1 MPLAPRQTDIGDQ
14 FLNLISDPFQSQ
26 IQVNSIYASL
36 IWAFV
41 VSGGLFFLFVFLRP
55 RNNTVYARRAKH
67 ADSKH
72 APPPLEKS
80 LFAWTGSVKKIE
92 EQELVEKIGL
102 DAVIFLRFLR
112 MLRNIFLLLAVIGC
126 AVLIPINVTGGHA
139 LYSQWNNIA
148 TLMKFTPQYIFGQK
162 FWAYVILALRRAY
175 FNSQDYRSSLHS
187 RTLLVTH
194 LPRQYRTDHG
204 LVEITEEVKSTESSP
219 KTAVARNVKDLPKLI
234 EKHDKTVRTLE
245 VHLAK
250 YLADPERL
258 PSQRPMC
265 KPFKDDWQDR
275 GNDKVD
281 AIDYLNYRR
290 RRLEIT
296 IEEIR
301 KTIDQ
306 RDAMSYGFISYGNIE
321 DAHSV
326 AYAARKKAPY
336 KSTIRLAPKPNDL
349 LWKNLSMTRG
359 SRRTRGFWNG
369 LWMVLLTIAFI
380 PLNILSAVFLSD
392 FSHLGLIWHGF
403 SANLNAHPA
412 AWGIAQGI
420 LAPSFQF
427 FIFLALP
434 TIFRR
439 LYNQAGDVSKTSR
452 ERHVMTRLYAFF
464 IINNLIVFSVFG
476 IAFRFLAAVIE
487 AKDESVW
494 DAIKNAHIFANLM
507 AGLCNLS
514 PFWLTYAMQQ
524 NLSAAIDI
532 AQLLPLVIAW
542 YRRKFTHPTPR
553 QLLELGAP
561 QTFDYASYYNSYLY
575 VATVGL
581 CFGVLQPIIFAATA
595 FYLVIE
601 LWFKRYLLQYIL
613 ITKTESGGLFWKTLV
628 NRLLF
633 SVILGNAVIALIVG
647 AQGVGSNDL
656 IGQTAANAGML
667 YAMVPLPFLVWA
679 FKWACSRT
687 YDDKMRYYSTK
698 SLADLDG
705 GNCEIGTAVSAPKE
719 KRSRDRVAVRFGH
732 PALYKPLIHP
742 MVHAK
747 SQHLLHEILI
757 GDQRRG
763 SSGQQHY
770 NNPSSVFGYSDMYI
784 GESDEHHK
792 DKLSQD
798 AVPGFE
804 MVRES
809 DLDFENFKRR
819 EDFRDQF
826 GGDGELY
833 GIPGDVVRSG
843 TPSTFTT
850 SNTYDGRE
858 DGHTLTRESS
868 RTEDMELSNWY
879 GHGVGTGQEIE
890 TAEDSR
896 LIGERMGYGRMRPSV
911 DIDIPAPGLDARA
924 ILRAASSEDLK
935 DVPL

>member
-1 MPLAPRQTDIGDQ
+1 M
-14 FLNLISDPFQSQ
+14 
-26 IQVNSIYASL
+26 
-36 IWAFV
+36 
-41 VSGGLFFLFVFLRP
+41 
-55 RNNTVYARRAKH
+55 
-67 ADSKH
+67 
-72 APPPLEKS
+72 
-80 LFAWTGSVKKIE
+80 
-92 EQELVEKIGL
+92 
-102 DAVIFLRFLR
+102 
-112 MLRNIFLLLAVIGC
+112 
-126 AVLIPINVTGGHA
+126 
-139 LYSQWNNIA
+139 
-148 TLMKFTPQYIFGQK
+148 
-162 FWAYVILALRRAY
+162 
-175 FNSQDYRSSLHS
+175 
-187 RTLLVTH
+187 TH
-194 LPRQYRTDHG
+194 LPRQYRTDSG
-204 LVEITEEVKSTESSP
+204 LVEIAEGVKSTESSP
-219 KTAVARNVKDLPKLI
+219 LTAVARNVKDLPKLI
-234 EKHDKTVRTLE
+234 EKHDETVRTLE

-250 YLADPERL
+250 YLADPDRL

-265 KPFKDDWQDR
+265 KPFKDDWEYR
-275 GNDKVD
+275 GKDKVD
-281 AIDYLNYRR
+281 AIEYLNYRR
-290 RRLEIT
+290 RELEIT
-296 IEEIR
+296 VEEIR

-306 RDAMSYGFISYGNIE
+306 REPMSYGFISYGYIE

-326 AYAARKKAPY
+326 AYAARKKASH

-349 LWKNLSMTRG
+349 LWKNLSMTRA

-392 FSHLGLIWHGF
+392 FSHLGLIWRDF
-403 SANLNAHPA
+403 SANLNAHPV

-427 FIFLALP
+427 LIFLALP

-464 IINNLIVFSVFG
+464 IVNNLIVFSIFG
-476 IAFRFLAAVIE
+476 SAFRFLAAVIE

-494 DAIKNAHIFANLM
+494 DAIRNAHIFANLM
-507 AGLCNLS
+507 ASLSNLS
-514 PFWLTYAMQQ
+514 TFWLTYAMQQ

-532 AQLLPLVIAW
+532 AQLLPLIIAW

-581 CFGVLQPIIFAATA
+581 CFGVLQPIIFAVTA

-601 LWFKRYLLQYIL
+601 LWFKRYLLQYVL
-613 ITKTESGGLFWKTLV
+613 ITKTESGGLFWRTLV

-633 SVILGNAVIALIVG
+633 SVMLGNAVIALIVG

-705 GNCEIGTAVSAPKE
+705 SHSEVGTSVSTPKE

-747 SQHLLHEILI
+747 SQHLLHEILME
-757 GDQRRG
+757 DARRG
-763 SSGQQHY
+763 SVAQQHH
-770 NNPSSVFGYSDMYI
+770 NNRSSVFGYSDMYI
-784 GESDEHHK
+784 GEHEEQK
-792 DKLSQD
+792 DGELSQD

-804 MVRES
+804 MVEES

-833 GIPGDVVRSG
+833 GRPGDILRPG

-850 SNTYDGRE
+850 LNTYNGRE
-858 DGHTLTRESS
+858 DGSALTRETS
-868 RTEDMELSNWY
+868 RTGVMEMSNWH
-879 GHGVGTGQEIE
+879 GHGPGFGRELE
-890 TAEDSR
+890 TVESSP
-896 LIGERMGYGRMRPSV
+896 LIGQSVGYGRRRSPSV
-911 DIDIPAPGLDARA
+911 GVDIPAPRLDFRSISGAV
-924 ILRAASSEDLK
+924 SSEGLK

>member
-1 MPLAPRQTDIGDQ
+1 MPEE
-14 FLNLISDPFQSQ
+14 
-26 IQVNSIYASL
+26 
-36 IWAFV
+36 
-41 VSGGLFFLFVFLRP
+41 
-55 RNNTVYARRAKH
+55 RNMLMH
-67 ADSKH
+67 
-72 APPPLEKS
+72 
-80 LFAWTGSVKKIE
+80 IE

-102 DAVIFLRFLR
+102 DAVVFLRFLR
-112 MLRNIFLLLAVIGC
+112 MLRNIFLILAVIGC

-162 FWAYVILALRRAY
+162 FWAYVILAYVFQALV
-175 FNSQDYRSSLHS
+175 QDYRSSLHS

-194 LPRQYRTDHG
+194 LPRQYRTDVG
-204 LVEITEEVKSTESSP
+204 LVEIGGEVKSTESSP

-234 EKHDKTVRTLE
+234 EKHEKTVRTLE

-250 YLADPERL
+250 YLADPDRL
-258 PSQRPMC
+258 PSHRPMC
-265 KPFKDDWQDR
+265 KPFKDDWQDL
-275 GNDKVD
+275 GKGKVD

-290 RRLEIT
+290 RKLEVT

-301 KTIDQ
+301 KTVDQ
-306 RDAMSYGFISYGNIE
+306 RDPMSYGFISYGYIE

-326 AYAARKKAPY
+326 AYAARKKAPH

-349 LWKNLSMTRG
+349 LWKNLSMTRS

-392 FSHLGLIWHGF
+392 FSHLGLIWHDF
-403 SANLNAHPA
+403 SANLNAHPV

-420 LAPSFQF
+420 VAPSFQF
-427 FIFLALP
+427 LIFLALP

-464 IINNLIVFSVFG
+464 IVNNLIVFSVFG
-476 IAFRFLAAVIE
+476 SAFRFLATVIE
-487 AKDESVW
+487 AKNESVW
-494 DAIKNAHIFANLM
+494 NAIRNAHIFANLM
-507 AGLCNLS
+507 AGLCNVS
-514 PFWLTYAMQQ
+514 TFWLTYAMQQ

-532 AQLLPLVIAW
+532 AQLLPLIIAW

-581 CFGVLQPIIFAATA
+581 CFGVLQPIIFAVTA

-601 LWFKRYLLQYIL
+601 LWFKRYLLQYVL
-613 ITKTESGGLFWKTLV
+613 ITKTESGGLFWRTLV

-698 SLADLDG
+698 SLVDLDG
-705 GNCEIGTAVSAPKE
+705 GHSEVGTAVSAPKE

-732 PALYKPLIHP
+732 PSLYKPLIHP

-747 SQHLLHEILI
+747 SQHLLHEILMEE
-757 GDQRRG
+757 QRRG
-763 SSGQQHY
+763 SIGQQYY
-770 NNPSSVFGYSDMYI
+770 NNHSSAFGYSDMYI
-784 GESDEHHK
+784 GENDEGK
-792 DKLSQD
+792 TPQD

-804 MVRES
+804 VVQES
-809 DLDFENFKRR
+809 DLDFENFKKR

-833 GIPGDVVRSG
+833 GRPGDLVRSG

-850 SNTYDGRE
+850 FNTYNGRE
-858 DGHTLTRESS
+858 DGLTLTRESS
-868 RTEDMELSNWY
+868 RTGVMEMGNWH
-879 GHGVGTGQEIE
+879 GHGASVGKEVE
-890 TAEDSR
+890 TAENSP
-896 LIGERMGYGRMRPSV
+896 LIGERMEHGRMPIRMS
-911 DIDIPAPGLDARA
+911 
-924 ILRAASSEDLK
+924 
-935 DVPL
+935 